1 MGSSRLT
8 RRRLIGDAAAASA
21 GGALLSASP
30 ANARTRRHSQRAD
43 VVVVG
48 AGLAGLTA
56 ARRLV
61 RRGASVIVL
70 EARSRVGGRVVNQ
83 PIGGGQT
90 TDGGAAFVGPTQDRI
105 LALARGLGLRTT
117 PTYNTGDNVYYR
129 EGRLQR
135 YSTSGPLG
143 PIPPDP
149 TGVPDAARAL
159 AALDRMAASVPVA
172 APWTATEAAEWDA
185 QTVGSWTAANLST
198 ASGRFLLDVAIE
210 PLLGT
215 SSLEPSLLFLLW
227 YIACAGNAA
236 TPGSIERLVNTAG
249 GAQDSHIVGGAARM
263 PERIARRLG
272 GRVVLDA
279 PVRRIVHAGR
289 SVRAESDTMAVT
301 AQRAIIAVPPLL
313 VNAIQF
319 EPQLPPG
326 PFQLVQ
332 RMPMG
337 ILYKLSAVYDAP
349 FWRHDGLTGQA
360 VSDTGPGRTTFDTSP
375 PNGSLGVLL
384 AFVGADD
391 ARAWQGRPS
400 AQLFDAVLH
409 SFARYYGDRAL
420 HPRSQAIM
428 AWPLDPW
435 SLGGPTAYTP
445 PGVLSEYGPAL
456 ARPVGRLHWAGAE
469 TATYWRGYM
478 DGAVSSGER
487 AAGEVLAAL

>member
-1 MGSSRLT
+1 
-8 RRRLIGDAAAASA
+8 
-21 GGALLSASP
+21 
-30 ANARTRRHSQRAD
+30 
-43 VVVVG
+43 VVG

-56 ARRLV
+56 ARRLA

-83 PIGGGQT
+83 PIGGDQT

-105 LALARGLGLRTT
+105 LALVRGLGLRTT

-129 EGRLQR
+129 EGRPQR
-135 YSTSGPLG
+135 YSTAGPLG

-149 TGVPDAARAL
+149 TGVADAAQAL

-236 TPGSIERLVNTAG
+236 MPGSFERLVNTAN
-249 GAQDSHIVGGAARM
+249 GAQDSHIVGGAARI
-263 PERIARRLG
+263 PERVARGLG

-289 SVRAESDTMAVT
+289 FVRAESDALAVT

-313 VNAIQF
+313 VHAIQF

-326 PFQLVQ
+326 RFQLVQ

-337 ILYKLSAVYDAP
+337 ILYKVSAVYDAP
-349 FWRHDGLTGQA
+349 FWRRDGLTGQA

-375 PNGSLGVLL
+375 PN
-384 AFVGADD
+384 
-391 ARAWQGRPS
+391 ARAWQARPA

-409 SFARYYGDRAL
+409 SFARYFGDRAL

-435 SLGGPTAYTP
+435 SLGGPTAFMP

-456 ARPVGRLHWAGAE
+456 ARPVGRLHWAGTE

-487 AAGEVLAAL
+487 AAKEVLAAL